1 MLKHHHNV
9 LHAERETHAG
19 SRGRPPRAAMATLL
33 LVAWVSFAA
42 FVALYRAPLPA
53 DAFTALA
60 VQLTHRADMAR
71 TA

>member
-1 MLKHHHNV
+1 MLT
-9 LHAERETHAG
+9 LHRNAPRAERVAQADSG
-19 SRGRPPRAAMATLL
+19 GRAPRAATVTLL
-33 LVAWVSFAA
+33 LVAWLSCAA

-60 VQLTHRADMAR
+60 VQLTHSADMAR

>member
-1 MLKHHHNV
+1 MPTLHHNA
-9 LHAERETHAG
+9 LRAERVTHAD
-19 SRGRPPRAAMATLL
+19 SRGRAPRAATAALL
-33 LVAWVSFAA
+33 LVAWLSFAA

-60 VQLTHRADMAR
+60 VQLTHGADMAR